1 VRARALLIVALS
13 AGLAWSFSSDDG
25 GPAGDRERVPV
36 VILIFDEF
44 STDTLLGPD
53 GEIDADRYP
62 SFAALAEM
70 STWFPNGHTI
80 FDSTFKAVPA
90 ILDAKLPRH
99 GTAADVRSHGRTAYH
114 LFDRL
119 GYDVID
125 VESGTALCPPRI
137 CAGAR
142 TRRPGV
148 IARLAGGGRPARLHQ
163 WIGAIRRRSRPT
175 FYFQHTLLPHEPWI
189 YLPSGRQSRP
199 KGKDPVRGINR
210 GIGFHD
216 PALTRHNEV
225 RHLLQV
231 GYVDH
236 ELGLLLARL
245 RRTGLLDRALLVVS
259 ADHGY
264 SFEVGTKDRRLVTE
278 SNIHEIAPVPFFVK
292 APGQREGTVDRS
304 LVRSVDILP
313 TVAELLGVRIH
324 WPHDGHSAF
333 SAATRGRDVVR
344 IPTRDFSRVIT
355 IGARELERRR
365 RAERLRRA
373 RTFGTGAGS
382 ALLFG
387 SPWASLYRVGPHPEL
402 LGRRV
407 GAARAGASQRPAA
420 RVANV
425 GLLRSVSPGERIL
438 PTRVTGTL
446 SGGRPGGLRDVA
458 VAVNGRLQATGR
470 SFRLRGKRPE
480 FFSLLVPEDSL
491 RRGRNSLVLFEVAPR
506 GELVSLFR
514 SG

>member
-1 VRARALLIVALS
+1 
-13 AGLAWSFSSDDG
+13 
-25 GPAGDRERVPV
+25 
-36 VILIFDEF
+36 
-44 STDTLLGPD
+44 
-53 GEIDADRYP
+53 
-62 SFAALAEM
+62 M
-70 STWFPNGHTI
+70 
-80 FDSTFKAVPA
+80 
-90 ILDAKLPRH
+90 LDAKLPRR
-99 GTAADVRSHGRTAYH
+99 GTAADIRSHRVSAYH

-119 GYDVID
+119 GYGVVD
-125 VESGTALCPPRI
+125 VESGTALCPRRI
-137 CAGAR
+137 CPGAR

-148 IARLAGGGRPARLHQ
+148 LARLAGGGRPARLHR

-189 YLPSGRQSRP
+189 YLPSGHQSRP
-199 KGKDPVRGINR
+199 KGNDPIPGINR
-210 GIGFHD
+210 PIGFHD

-236 ELGLLLARL
+236 EVGLLLARL
-245 RRTGLLDRALLVVS
+245 RRTGLLHRVLLVAA

-264 SFEVGTKDRRLVTE
+264 AFEVGAKDRRLVTE
-278 SNIHEIAPVPFFVK
+278 RNVHEVAPVPFFIKV
-292 APGQREGTVDRS
+292 PGQREGAIDRS
-304 LVRSVDILP
+304 LVRTVDILP
-313 TVAELLGVRIH
+313 TIADLLGERLN

-333 SAATRGRDVVR
+333 SPATRGRGAVR

-355 IGARELERRR
+355 MGARELERRR
-365 RAERLRRA
+365 REVRLRRA
-373 RTFGTGAGS
+373 RTFGTGATS
-382 ALLFG
+382 ELLFG
-387 SPWASLYRVGPHPEL
+387 SPWAMLYRVGPHPEL

-407 GAARAGASQRPAA
+407 GEVVARPAQRPEA

-425 GLLRSVSPGERIL
+425 ALLRSVSPGERIL

-446 SGGRPGGLRDVA
+446 SSSPRGPLHDVA
-458 VAVNGRLQATGR
+458 VAVNGRVRATGR

-491 RRGRNSLVLFEVAPR
+491 RRGRNSLTLFELGPD